1 MCLTCRP
8 TVADSRRMPRVV
20 NKRLPGTL
28 ISQQRT
34 RHFAY
39 SYIKALVEHVML
51 IRRCA
56 TRYTEQLID
65 GVMEMRQAQRT
76 ARLLHIKEF
85 KRRLVPYL
93 RPKGKICINVRSC
106 ISGNILDPI
115 ALGEK
120 WPISWSQ
127 VYQSVRAALEVSR
140 VTSMCLWFEN
150 EESLYQ
156 RSDYILSLQHQHHQE
171 EQSKQ

>member
-1 MCLTCRP
+1 
-8 TVADSRRMPRVV
+8 
-20 NKRLPGTL
+20 
-28 ISQQRT
+28 
-34 RHFAY
+34 
-39 SYIKALVEHVML
+39 ML

-127 VYQSVRAALEVSR
+127 VYQSVRAVLEVPR
-140 VTSMCLWFEN
+140 VASMLLWFEN

-156 RSDYILSLQHQHHQE
+156 RSDYILSLSSSYITKDELKRTLIYWLKPNTETEAFQWGMDMEDME
-171 EQSKQ
+171 EVD